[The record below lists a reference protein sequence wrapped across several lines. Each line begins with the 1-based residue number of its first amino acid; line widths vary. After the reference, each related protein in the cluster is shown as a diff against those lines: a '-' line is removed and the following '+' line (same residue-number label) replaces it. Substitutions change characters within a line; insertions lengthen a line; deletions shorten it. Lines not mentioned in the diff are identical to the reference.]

1 MNKKSIKAFSAKVT
15 FGLEREYFSEN
26 IDKKVI
32 IQYLRN
38 SQEELIKKKIYLS
51 ASIYEATVVMSG
63 QQEPHLVIGFINY
76 PKFPLAEDVLKN
88 EIEILTKNLMHEF
101 QQNRV
106 VIEYLDE
113 TIMFEKTNLLDPLI
127 KRS

>member
-1 MNKKSIKAFSAKVT
+1 MIKKSIKAFSAKVT
-15 FGLEREYFSEN
+15 FGLEREYSSEN

-32 IQYLRN
+32 IQYLQN

-51 ASIYEATVVMSG
+51 ASIHEATVVMSG
-63 QQEPHLVIGFINY
+63 QHEPHLAICFINY

-88 EIEILTKNLMHEF
+88 EIEILTKNLMHKF

-113 TIMFEKTNLLDPLI
+113 TIMFENTNLIDPLI